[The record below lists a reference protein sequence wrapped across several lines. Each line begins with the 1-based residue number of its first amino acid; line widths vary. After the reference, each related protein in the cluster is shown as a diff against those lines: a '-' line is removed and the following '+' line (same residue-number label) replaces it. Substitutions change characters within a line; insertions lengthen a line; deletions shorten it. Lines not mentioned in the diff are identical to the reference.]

1 MRGEQPKN
9 METQIRSVLTR
20 DVEAVISSTYRF
32 RFHRFRFHQQKT
44 KKRPLTLA
52 D

>member
-32 RFHRFRFHQQKT
+32 RFHQQKT